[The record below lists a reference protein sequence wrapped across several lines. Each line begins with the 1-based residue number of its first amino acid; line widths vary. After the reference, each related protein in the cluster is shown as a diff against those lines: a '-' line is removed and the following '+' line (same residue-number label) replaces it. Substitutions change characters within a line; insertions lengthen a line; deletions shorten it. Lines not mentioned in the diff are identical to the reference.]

1 MGEKND
7 KSKYMEG
14 NYSKDPFKAELEYRD
29 DLIQAEQLQMEEN
42 YWKSY
47 LNAAEKLRKEHHYL
61 VDGAVLRCSKSTTN
75 PIIIT
80 QSKGQ
85 LLKYEECTDD
95 MLVGEAVVLEDPD
108 NMECFRAPEG
118 KSEVRLKV
126 LQNTAAINGAGQ
138 YFATVK
144 DTKKGGIG
152 YYFDHDTDDYN
163 IRFFGNCKNAP
174 DRDDECKAIIT
185 AAESK
190 ELRNIGTCP
199 YLMKLNDEWENFVS
213 DVNYEEVTT
222 LDGELSELITM
233 EAVLFCK
240 HGGFITPITSG
251 QVSLVTQGNEF
262 QFTKEQLIA
271 CGWDKVTDEQVKKLN
286 ESLIYFGIDSAK
298 SAFMMLATMLSE
310 SECEKAIEGKDKFDD
325 KSWEEYKE
333 KLRKS
338 GNIVGNYGWKERGAG
353 YIQLTGEGIQRDFLT
368 RMGDSY
374 NGDIPAEYI
383 APNYPIEAA
392 VYYWTEVN
400 KTGAGNLNAYVEQ
413 YAKDD
418 NMDGIFLISQYF
430 VNGYVDGI
438 DEALSKIRKGEKFK
452 INSITHKLEV
462 NGKSYQLPNGWYD
475 RELNW
480 GKAYNELQKI
490 K

>member
-1 MGEKND
+1 MGEKSD

-14 NYSKDPFKAELEYRD
+14 NYSKNPFKAELEYRD
-29 DLIQAEQLQMEEN
+29 DLIQAEQLQMQEN

-85 LLKYEECTDD
+85 LLKYEECTED

-240 HGGFITPITSG
+240 HGGFIYPVDSGYIPTETEEESELKKQLITIG
-251 QVSLVTQGNEF
+251 QMIVEIDLKKNQKQTDSTLDPSDLESVKQYMWDFFRNAGFSEIEVAGILGNVSAESEFKPEKKRGSDYYGLFQWGGTRKDELIQRGVEYARQAGMENEEDGWKNVQIQC
-262 QFTKEQLIA
+262 QFALDEYYEKTEKNEGWGENILSNSDRYIVGTKENFENAKDYETTALIW
-271 CGWDKVTDEQVKKLN
+271 G
-286 ESLIYFGIDSAK
+286 
-298 SAFMMLATMLSE
+298 LSFE
-310 SECEKAIEGKDKFDD
+310 RAVSKKDKNDD
-325 KSWEEYKE
+325 GSYKQ
-333 KLRKS
+333 
-338 GNIVGNYGWKERGAG
+338 
-353 YIQLTGEGIQRDFLT
+353 IQGQKDRL
-368 RMGDSY
+368 
-374 NGDIPAEYI
+374 
-383 APNYPIEAA
+383 EAA
-392 VYYWTEVN
+392 
-400 KTGAGNLNAYVEQ
+400 
-413 YAKDD
+413 
-418 NMDGIFLISQYF
+418 
-430 VNGYVDGI
+430 
-438 DEALSKIRKGEKFK
+438 
-452 INSITHKLEV
+452 
-462 NGKSYQLPNGWYD
+462 
-475 RELNW
+475 
-480 GKAYNELQKI
+480 QKI
-490 K
+490 YDKFAVGE

>member
-1 MGEKND
+1 
-7 KSKYMEG
+7 MEG
-14 NYSKDPFKAELEYRD
+14 NYSKNPFKAELEYRD
-29 DLIQAEQLQMEEN
+29 DLIQAEQLQMQEN

-85 LLKYEECTDD
+85 LLKYEECTED

-240 HGGFITPITSG
+240 HGGFIYPVDSGYIPTETEEESELKKQLITIG
-251 QVSLVTQGNEF
+251 QMIVEIDLKKNQKQTDSTLDPSDPESVKQYMWDFFRNAGFSEIEVAGILGNVSAESEFKPEKKRGSDYYGLFQWGGTRKDELIQRGVEYARQAGMENEEDGWKNVQIQC
-262 QFTKEQLIA
+262 QFALDEYYEKTEKNEGWGENILSNSDRYIVGTKENFENAKDYETIALIW
-271 CGWDKVTDEQVKKLN
+271 G
-286 ESLIYFGIDSAK
+286 
-298 SAFMMLATMLSE
+298 LSFE
-310 SECEKAIEGKDKFDD
+310 RAVSKKDKNDD
-325 KSWEEYKE
+325 GSYKQ
-333 KLRKS
+333 
-338 GNIVGNYGWKERGAG
+338 
-353 YIQLTGEGIQRDFLT
+353 IQGQKDRL
-368 RMGDSY
+368 
-374 NGDIPAEYI
+374 
-383 APNYPIEAA
+383 EAA
-392 VYYWTEVN
+392 
-400 KTGAGNLNAYVEQ
+400 
-413 YAKDD
+413 
-418 NMDGIFLISQYF
+418 
-430 VNGYVDGI
+430 
-438 DEALSKIRKGEKFK
+438 
-452 INSITHKLEV
+452 
-462 NGKSYQLPNGWYD
+462 
-475 RELNW
+475 
-480 GKAYNELQKI
+480 QKI
-490 K
+490 YDKFAVGE

>member
-14 NYSKDPFKAELEYRD
+14 NYSKNPFKAELEYRD
-29 DLIQAEQLQMEEN
+29 DLIQAEQLQMQEN

-85 LLKYEECTDD
+85 LLKYEECTED

-240 HGGFITPITSG
+240 HGGFIYPVDSGYIPTETEEESELKKQLITIG
-251 QVSLVTQGNEF
+251 QMIVEIDLKKNQKQTDSTLDPSDPESVKQYMWDFFRNAGFSEIEVAGILGNVSAESEFKPEKKRGSDYYGLFQWGGTRKDELIQRGVEYARQAGMENEEDGWKNVQIQC
-262 QFTKEQLIA
+262 QFALDEYYEKTEKNEGWGENILSNSDRYIVGTKENFENAKDYETTALIW
-271 CGWDKVTDEQVKKLN
+271 G
-286 ESLIYFGIDSAK
+286 
-298 SAFMMLATMLSE
+298 LSFE
-310 SECEKAIEGKDKFDD
+310 RAVSKKDKNDD
-325 KSWEEYKE
+325 GSYKQ
-333 KLRKS
+333 
-338 GNIVGNYGWKERGAG
+338 
-353 YIQLTGEGIQRDFLT
+353 IQGQKDRL
-368 RMGDSY
+368 
-374 NGDIPAEYI
+374 
-383 APNYPIEAA
+383 EAA
-392 VYYWTEVN
+392 
-400 KTGAGNLNAYVEQ
+400 
-413 YAKDD
+413 
-418 NMDGIFLISQYF
+418 
-430 VNGYVDGI
+430 
-438 DEALSKIRKGEKFK
+438 
-452 INSITHKLEV
+452 
-462 NGKSYQLPNGWYD
+462 
-475 RELNW
+475 
-480 GKAYNELQKI
+480 QKI
-490 K
+490 YDKFAVGE

>member
-14 NYSKDPFKAELEYRD
+14 NYSKNPFKAELEYRD
-29 DLIQAEQLQMEEN
+29 DLIQAEQLQMQEN

-85 LLKYEECTDD
+85 LLKYEECTED

-240 HGGFITPITSG
+240 HGGFIYPVDSGYIPTETEEESELKKQLITIG
-251 QVSLVTQGNEF
+251 QMIVEIDLKKNQKQTDSTLDPSDPESVKQYMWDFFRNAGFSEIEVAGILGNVSAESEFKPEKKRGSDYYGLFQWGGTRKDELIQRGVEYARQAGMENEEDGWKNVQIQC
-262 QFTKEQLIA
+262 QFALDEYYEKTEKNEGWGENILSNSDRYIVGTKENFENAKDYETIALIW
-271 CGWDKVTDEQVKKLN
+271 G
-286 ESLIYFGIDSAK
+286 
-298 SAFMMLATMLSE
+298 LSFE
-310 SECEKAIEGKDKFDD
+310 RAVSKKDKNDD
-325 KSWEEYKE
+325 GSYKQ
-333 KLRKS
+333 
-338 GNIVGNYGWKERGAG
+338 
-353 YIQLTGEGIQRDFLT
+353 IQGQKDRL
-368 RMGDSY
+368 
-374 NGDIPAEYI
+374 
-383 APNYPIEAA
+383 EAA
-392 VYYWTEVN
+392 
-400 KTGAGNLNAYVEQ
+400 
-413 YAKDD
+413 
-418 NMDGIFLISQYF
+418 
-430 VNGYVDGI
+430 
-438 DEALSKIRKGEKFK
+438 
-452 INSITHKLEV
+452 
-462 NGKSYQLPNGWYD
+462 
-475 RELNW
+475 
-480 GKAYNELQKI
+480 QKI
-490 K
+490 YDKFAVGE

>member
-1 MGEKND
+1 
-7 KSKYMEG
+7 MEG
-14 NYSKDPFKAELEYRD
+14 NYSKNPFKAELEYRD
-29 DLIQAEQLQMEEN
+29 DLIQAEQLQMQEN

-85 LLKYEECTDD
+85 LLKYEECTED

-240 HGGFITPITSG
+240 HGGFIYPVDSGYIPTETEEESELKKQLITIG
-251 QVSLVTQGNEF
+251 QMIVEIDLKKNQKQTDSTLDPSDPESVKQYMWDFFRNAGFSEIEVAGILGNVSAESEFKPEKKRGSDYYGLFQWGGTRKDELIQRGVEYARQAGMENEEDGWKNVQIQC
-262 QFTKEQLIA
+262 QFALDEYYEKTEKNEGWGENILSNSDRYIVGTKENFENAKDYETTALIW
-271 CGWDKVTDEQVKKLN
+271 G
-286 ESLIYFGIDSAK
+286 
-298 SAFMMLATMLSE
+298 LSFE
-310 SECEKAIEGKDKFDD
+310 RAVSKKDKNDD
-325 KSWEEYKE
+325 GSYKQ
-333 KLRKS
+333 
-338 GNIVGNYGWKERGAG
+338 
-353 YIQLTGEGIQRDFLT
+353 IQGQKDRL
-368 RMGDSY
+368 
-374 NGDIPAEYI
+374 
-383 APNYPIEAA
+383 EAA
-392 VYYWTEVN
+392 
-400 KTGAGNLNAYVEQ
+400 
-413 YAKDD
+413 
-418 NMDGIFLISQYF
+418 
-430 VNGYVDGI
+430 
-438 DEALSKIRKGEKFK
+438 
-452 INSITHKLEV
+452 
-462 NGKSYQLPNGWYD
+462 
-475 RELNW
+475 
-480 GKAYNELQKI
+480 QKI
-490 K
+490 YDKFAVGE